1 MSKHQELLEYIDDL
15 EVGKKVS
22 VRGLA
27 NRLQV
32 SDGTAYRAIKEAQS
46 RGLVSI
52 NDRSGTVR
60 IATQEQRVI
69 ETLTFGEISK
79 IASAEVM
86 AGDNGLTQAFSKFAI
101 AAMTKENILKYLTHG
116 GLVIVGDRTDIQLL
130 ALHEGNAVLITGG
143 VDIEP
148 EVLAYANEQ
157 DIPVLRTDFDTFT
170 VASRINRALSNEL
183 IKKEITTV
191 ADVYQSQAPTL
202 FEVSTVKDYLDLVK
216 KTNESRFAVVNQHMI
231 VVGVVSMRDV
241 TGKKNSTTIDKVM
254 TRNPK
259 LAKFEMT
266 VASTSQKMIFD
277 GYDMMPVVLGDNTY
291 AGVVTKSDLLL
302 SMQASSEQSQFSH
315 TLSDDVARAVKEVQ
329 SYYTFTVEPFM
340 MNNVGNIANGMMA
353 EIISNITDRVMTKTK
368 NKNIIIESMSIYF
381 MGAVAIDDELEVYPK
396 IISETRLG
404 ATIDFEVYL
413 DYQIISKIL
422 VTLQIN

>member
-1 MSKHQELLEYIDDL
+1 MSKHQELLDYIDDL
-15 EVGKKVS
+15 EIGKKVS
-22 VRGLA
+22 VRDLA
-27 NRLQV
+27 TRLKV
-32 SDGTAYRAIKEAQS
+32 SDGTAYRAIKEAQA

-52 NDRSGTVR
+52 NDRSGTTR
-60 IATQEQRVI
+60 ISTQEQRVI
-69 ETLTFGEISK
+69 ETLTFGEIAK

-86 AGDNGLTQAFSKFAI
+86 AGEAGLTQAFSKFAI

-116 GLVIVGDRTDIQLL
+116 GLVIVGDRTSIQLL
-130 ALHEGNAVLITGG
+130 ALQEGNAVLITGG

-148 EVLAYANEQ
+148 QVLDYANTQ
-157 DIPVLRTDFDTFT
+157 AIPVLRTDFDTFT

-183 IKKEITTV
+183 IKKEIATV

-202 FEVSTVKDYLDLVK
+202 YEVSTVKDYLDLVK
-216 KTNESRFAVVNQHMI
+216 KTNGSRFAVINQQQL

-254 TRNPK
+254 TRTPK

-277 GYDMMPVVLGDNTY
+277 GYDMMPVVNSDNTY
-291 AGVVTKSDLLL
+291 AGIISKSDMLR
-302 SMQASSEQSQFSH
+302 SMQESSEQSQFSH
-315 TLSDDVARAVKEVQ
+315 TMSDDVARAVKEVQ
-329 SYYTFTVEPFM
+329 SYYTFIVEPFM

-396 IISETRLG
+396 IISESRLG

>member
-148 EVLAYANEQ
+148 EVLTYANEH

>member
-1 MSKHQELLEYIDDL
+1 MSKHQELLDYIDDL
-15 EVGKKVS
+15 EIGKKVS

-27 NRLQV
+27 NRLGV

-52 NDRSGTVR
+52 NDRSGTTR
-60 IATQEQRVI
+60 IANQAQRVI

-86 AGDNGLTQAFSKFAI
+86 AGESGLSQVFSKFAI
-101 AAMTKENILKYLTHG
+101 GAMTKQNIRKYLTHG
-116 GLVIVGDRTDIQLL
+116 GLLIVGDRTDIQLL
-130 ALHEGNAVLITGG
+130 ALDEDNAVLITGG

-148 EVLAYANEQ
+148 EVLARANAQ
-157 DIPVLRTDFDTFT
+157 GIPVLRTDFDTFT

-191 ADVYQSQAPTL
+191 ADVYQSKAATL
-202 FEVSTVKDYLDLVK
+202 LESSTVKDYLDLVK
-216 KTNESRFAVVNQHMI
+216 KTNQSRFTVLNKANY

-254 TRNPK
+254 TSHPR
-259 LAKFEMT
+259 LAKFDMT

-277 GYDMMPVVLGDNTY
+277 GYDMMPVINADNTF
-291 AGVVTKSDLLL
+291 AGIISKSDMLR
-302 SMQASSEQSQFSH
+302 SMQESSEQSQFSH
-315 TLSDDVARAVKEVQ
+315 TLSDEVINAVKEVQ
-329 SYYTFTVEPFM
+329 SYYAFVVEPFM
-340 MNNVGNIANGMMA
+340 MNNVGNIANGMLV
-353 EIISNITDRVMTKTK
+353 EIISYIAARVMTKTK
-368 NKNIIIESMSIYF
+368 RKNIIIESMTLYF
-381 MGAVAIDDELEVYPK
+381 LGAVSIDDELEVFPK

-404 ATIDFEVYL
+404 ATIDFEIYL

-422 VTLQIN
+422 VTVQIN

>member
-1 MSKHQELLEYIDDL
+1 MSKHQELLDYIDDL

-27 NRLQV
+27 NRLKV

-52 NDRSGTVR
+52 NDRSGTTR
-60 IATQEQRVI
+60 IATTEQRVI
-69 ETLTFGEISK
+69 ETLTFGEIAK
-79 IASAEVM
+79 VASAEVL
-86 AGDNGLTQAFSKFAI
+86 AGEKGLSQSFSNFAI
-101 AAMTKENILKYLTHG
+101 AAMTKENIRKYLSHD
-116 GLVIVGDRTDIQLL
+116 GLVIVGDRTNIQLL
-130 ALHEGNAVLITGG
+130 ALHERNAVLITGG
-143 VDIEP
+143 VDVE
-148 EVLAYANEQ
+148 EAVLDYANAH
-157 DIPVLRTDFDTFT
+157 DIPVLRTDYDTFT

-191 ADVYQSQAPTL
+191 ADVYQSHAPTL
-202 FEVSTVKDYLDLVK
+202 FEISTVKDYLDLVK
-216 KTNESRFAVVNQHMI
+216 KTNESRFAVINQHKL

-277 GYDMMPVVLGDNTY
+277 GYDIMPVVNSDSTY
-291 AGVVTKSDLLL
+291 AGIISKSDMLR
-302 SMQASSEQSQFSH
+302 SMQESAEQSQFSH
-315 TLSDDVARAVKEVQ
+315 TLTDNVARTIREVQ

-340 MNNVGNIANGMMA
+340 MNNVGNIANGMMT
-353 EIISNITDRVMTKTK
+353 EIISNISGLVMTKTK
-368 NKNIIIESMSIYF
+368 NKNIIIESMTIYF

-413 DYQIISKIL
+413 DYQIISKVL
-422 VTLQIN
+422 VTVQIN